1 MTSLKS
7 TILQRKGEIGM
18 KRKLSSYAALIG
30 SMSLILCLTLATLAQ
45 AADSIV
51 KWSAPVTFT
60 VKLTTHETDPKE
72 NIKLVTSKET
82 FEGTVNFYWDNTTNT
97 PALPA
102 ETPAGCI
109 LELVQPDG
117 TEICFDA
124 LYGLDYGKINTGK
137 KDWEGTLLAVA
148 TGTFALPVGT
158 PPVVKVEGIA
168 YGSTKASIAVNSSRQ
183 LTSFKGG
190 GTLSGGYTDPATGN
204 NYIFSATVPTTT
216 LTK

>member
-1 MTSLKS
+1 
-7 TILQRKGEIGM
+7 
-18 KRKLSSYAALIG
+18 
-30 SMSLILCLTLATLAQ
+30 MSLILCLTLATLAQ
-45 AADSIV
+45 AADTIV
-51 KWSAPVTFT
+51 KWTAPVTFT

-158 PPVVKVEGIA
+158 PPVLTVVGIA
-168 YGSTKASIAVNSSRQ
+168 YANLKASIAVNGSLQ
-183 LTSFKGG
+183 LTSFKAG
-190 GTLSGGYTDPATGN
+190 GTVSGGYKDPTTLDY
-204 NYIFSATVPTTT
+204 YIFSAKVPAIT
-216 LTK
+216 LTKM